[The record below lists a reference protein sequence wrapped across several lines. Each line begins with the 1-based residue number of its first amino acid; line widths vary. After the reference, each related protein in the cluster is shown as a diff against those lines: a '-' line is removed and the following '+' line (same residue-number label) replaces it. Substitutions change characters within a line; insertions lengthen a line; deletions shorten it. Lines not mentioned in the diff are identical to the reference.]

1 MQKLWGFYP
10 IFLWRLT
17 LNDAQIDIWRWIV
30 NYPLEKIARQG
41 GEEIQPVGLAYQ
53 RLLKTRCYRAQVI
66 SRYFHFKGISC
77 VATFPWS
84 FVSCCIFF
92 IIFYF
97 SLFFFTF
104 ILLLRYV
111 MAGNVRGFRCGP
123 NANNKFI
130 VNSFD
135 FPGFMNWFQ
144 FPHNGQTQSSS
155 LLIHLNAVRDDRLE
169 KKKPSTLLRLNQ
181 FYSILTGVSS
191 LCTNYFPRMN
201 RNSSEFIRSR
211 LTSLNNWA
219 VNSVMVFRKMKND
232 TDNNEILFQPF
243 QFIGIA
249 RLQLMEKT
257 QPPGKQ
263 RRKKPEAITLRNL
276 FVQRHCIC
284 LMRLFSFFIS
294 FFFSFKCC
302 LGTWHNRIS
311 NYFELH
317 FKIICCATVQ
327 MTSFSPTGNSND
339 VINTFSP
346 LNHNWIS
353 RSFQSIQIN
362 QHFTWNDGWV
372 EMQCTSW
379 MHNWIEITLTDQPF
393 RNA

>member
-1 MQKLWGFYP
+1 MTDWK
-10 IFLWRLT
+10 R
-17 LNDAQIDIWRWIV
+17 
-30 NYPLEKIARQG
+30 
-41 GEEIQPVGLAYQ
+41 
-53 RLLKTRCYRAQVI
+53 
-66 SRYFHFKGISC
+66 
-77 VATFPWS
+77 
-84 FVSCCIFF
+84 
-92 IIFYF
+92 
-97 SLFFFTF
+97 
-104 ILLLRYV
+104 
-111 MAGNVRGFRCGP
+111 
-123 NANNKFI
+123 
-130 VNSFD
+130 
-135 FPGFMNWFQ
+135 
-144 FPHNGQTQSSS
+144 
-155 LLIHLNAVRDDRLE
+155 
-169 KKKPSTLLRLNQ
+169 KKPSTLLRLNQ

-302 LGTWHNRIS
+302 LGT
-311 NYFELH
+311 
-317 FKIICCATVQ
+317 
-327 MTSFSPTGNSND
+327 
-339 VINTFSP
+339 
-346 LNHNWIS
+346 
-353 RSFQSIQIN
+353 
-362 QHFTWNDGWV
+362 
-372 EMQCTSW
+372 
-379 MHNWIEITLTDQPF
+379 
-393 RNA
+393 